1 MLTMTLMRMLTL
13 ILMRMLTVILMRMLT
28 VALMRMK
35 LNLFC
40 LFYHIF
46 HGLSAIFL
54 LIDPDLKIDN
64 NLLQAFILMTTC

>member
-1 MLTMTLMRMLTL
+1 MRMRILTMTLMRMLTL
-13 ILMRMLTVILMRMLT
+13 ILVRMLTMILMRMKT
-28 VALMRMK
+28 
-35 LNLFC
+35 NLFC